1 MKENNNTTAD
11 IVAQLSIVINS
22 NFDKLKNQIEG
33 LENNVDKHSDS
44 FENLKM
50 FYKRAYLRENAK
62 NVYGTYFYN

>member
-33 LENNVDKHSDS
+33 LENKVDKHSDS
-44 FENLKM
+44 FENLKCSTNE
-50 FYKRAYLRENAK
+50 RILRENAK